1 MAVLR
6 NNRKDKERKKVEE
19 MISIDMTKVLLAF
32 DTIIIIYLLIK
43 TRILDD
49 NLNTAYIAIMMLI
62 KNKKDIRKDDFNE
75 EDYT

>member
-1 MAVLR
+1 
-6 NNRKDKERKKVEE
+6 
-19 MISIDMTKVLLAF
+19 MISIDITKVLLVF
-32 DTIIIIYLLIK
+32 DSIVIIYLLIK

-62 KNKKDIRKDDFNE
+62 KNKKDIHKDDFNE

>member
-1 MAVLR
+1 
-6 NNRKDKERKKVEE
+6 

-32 DTIIIIYLLIK
+32 DSIVIIYLLIK

-62 KNKKDIRKDDFNE
+62 KNKKDICKDDFNE